1 MKKGCYTLGM
11 RILIIEDNEKLAQSL
26 KKGLEQKKFVADY
39 LTDGNHGYQRLTSSD
54 TSYDAVILDVMLPGK
69 DGVSICRDLRK
80 QNHRIPILMLTAKD
94 TLAEKITGLEE
105 GADDYLVKPFAFE
118 ELVARLRALLRRP
131 SAMVS
136 EEIVMYG
143 ISLNASTRT
152 VSRNG
157 HVVPLSHKEFTILEY
172 LMRNPGRVVTRQEI
186 LDHAWEYE
194 FNPFS
199 NLVDVKIKNI
209 RKKVDPDAQVIETI
223 RGAGYRLN
231 ER

>member
-1 MKKGCYTLGM
+1 M
-11 RILIIEDNEKLAQSL
+11 RILIIEDNEKLARSL

-39 LTDGNHGYQRLTSSD
+39 LVDGNQGYQRLVSAGH
-54 TSYDAVILDVMLPGK
+54 SYDALILDVMLPGK
-69 DGVSICRDLRK
+69 DGLSICRDLRK
-80 QNHRIPILMLTAKD
+80 QGHRIPVLMLTAKD
-94 TLAEKITGLEE
+94 TLAEKIAGLEE

-131 SAMVS
+131 VPIVHD
-136 EEIVMYG
+136 EIVRG
-143 ISLNASTRT
+143 EISLNASTRT
-152 VSRNG
+152 VTRNG
-157 HVVPLSHKEFTILEY
+157 HVVPLSHKEFTILEC

-209 RKKVDPDAQVIETI
+209 RKKVDPDAMAIETI
-223 RGAGYRLN
+223 RGAGYRFN
-231 ER
+231 EY